1 MESSG
6 GIFKGALQD
15 SRNEDLAQKFYS
27 SILVKWKDK
36 GWCGAEILGLNPDG
50 LANNFLHHGMFFL
63 QKNHSKQLKL
73 VGCPQVTG
81 AGVSS
86 NNLNKLGT
94 WDVGDVRPVDTHL
107 LNIPIGGRK
116 VCWWRWC

>member
-1 MESSG
+1 MGYIFMAKDSANLVFFSG

-50 LANNFLHHGMFFL
+50 WPQLKTSRDVFL
-63 QKNHSKQLKL
+63 QNQNHSKQLKI
-73 VGCPQVTG
+73 VGCLQVTG
-81 AGVSS
+81 AGFFS
-86 NNLNKLGT
+86 NNIKQ
-94 WDVGDVRPVDTHL
+94 
-107 LNIPIGGRK
+107 IGEMGHGRRET
-116 VCWWRWC
+116 C

>member
-50 LANNFLHHGMFFL
+50 WPQLLHHWIFA
-63 QKNHSKQLKL
+63 KK
-73 VGCPQVTG
+73 T
-81 AGVSS
+81 
-86 NNLNKLGT
+86 
-94 WDVGDVRPVDTHL
+94 
-107 LNIPIGGRK
+107 
-116 VCWWRWC
+116 

>member
-1 MESSG
+1 MGLDMGYIYPSLKILRISFFFSG

-50 LANNFLHHGMFFL
+50 LRQQLFASRDFFCKTKTIVNSL
-63 QKNHSKQLKL
+63 Q
-73 VGCPQVTG
+73 
-81 AGVSS
+81 
-86 NNLNKLGT
+86 
-94 WDVGDVRPVDTHL
+94 
-107 LNIPIGGRK
+107 
-116 VCWWRWC
+116 